1 MNNLG
6 LLYYEQGKKD
16 MAVKYL
22 KSAVD
27 NGYYNAA
34 FDLGLIYGQLD
45 DKENAEKYL
54 LVSLEKAKNNGA
66 LYHLGLLY
74 YEQGKKDMAVKYF
87 KQASA
92 NGDKDAK
99 LMLDSM

>member
-6 LLYYEQGKKD
+6 LLYYEQQNKD

-27 NGYYNAA
+27 NGYYNASL
-34 FDLGLIYGQLD
+34 DLGIIYGQLG
-45 DKENAEKYL
+45 DKDNSEKYL
-54 LVSLEKAKNNGA
+54 LLSLDKAKNNDA
-66 LYHLGLLY
+66 LYHLGVLY
-74 YEQGKKDMAVKYF
+74 YDQGKKDLAVKYL

-99 LMLDSM
+99 SMLDSM